1 MRIGVIGYGYW
12 GPNLVRNF
20 AEIDGVEVRWCA
32 DTRSD
37 RQALAKRRYPL
48 LNVTADPRDIF
59 KDSAIDAVV
68 VATPVFTHYPLVR
81 QALQEGKHVLVEKP
95 LARTV
100 AEGEELRELAE
111 KKGLVLMVDH
121 TFIYTGAVRKMKE
134 IIDVGE
140 LGDLHYFDSVR
151 VNLGLFQHDVDV
163 IWDLA
168 PHDLSILAYLVH
180 ERPKYVS
187 AVGANHTGSGLSDV
201 AYISLHY
208 ESSFIAHFH
217 VNWLSPVKI
226 RQILIGGSRRM
237 LVYDDTEP
245 SEKVRVYDRGVKVA
259 TEEGI
264 YKTLID
270 YRTGDMWAPKL
281 ELREAL
287 AVECEHFIECV
298 RFKKMSASSAAAGL
312 EVVRLLE
319 AASRSLAAG
328 GGRVAV

>member
-201 AYISLHY
+201 AYLSLHY